1 MCKPPKPPQNKG
13 QLFRNLMSNEIIYT
27 DTKMIIMG
35 TNKVVLTELS
45 PEQLLMTSVSVFV
58 IGGNYIANQFLSRF
72 LTGTAYGMPFLL
84 ISLVLMLV
92 LFGFSY
98 HQIISKDSTIGSV
111 NNTKAFNR
119 FKNFIVLIA
128 CYELV
133 HVTISYIHLFLVKHY
148 LGVIEAKV
156 YASMALIGH
165 FVYFVFWVVAV
176 ILISNVTENDRKF
189 KITISKALKYSLYA
203 VMVSSI
209 IAMECVL
216 FSETL
221 LNIVDFSPLLFQYVL
236 ATLLFAISS
245 VLTYYYLSLGK
256 YLPVIISGV
265 VGLSQ
270 IILLAFFH
278 NSLVVIIQVYVIA
291 MVALLVAQLLYV
303 SHNLIL
309 KKVS

>member
-1 MCKPPKPPQNKG
+1 
-13 QLFRNLMSNEIIYT
+13 
-27 DTKMIIMG
+27 
-35 TNKVVLTELS
+35 
-45 PEQLLMTSVSVFV
+45 
-58 IGGNYIANQFLSRF
+58 
-72 LTGTAYGMPFLL
+72 MPFLL

-98 HQIISKDSTIGSV
+98 HQIISKDSTIGV
-111 NNTKAFNR
+111 NNAIAFNR

-176 ILISNVTENDRKF
+176 ILISNVTDNDRKF
-189 KITISKALKYSLYA
+189 KVTISKALKYSLYA

-209 IAMECVL
+209 IAMVCVS

-221 LNIVDFSPLLFQYVL
+221 LNIVDFLPLLFQYVL

>member
-1 MCKPPKPPQNKG
+1 
-13 QLFRNLMSNEIIYT
+13 
-27 DTKMIIMG
+27 MG

-58 IGGNYIANQFLSRF
+58 IGGNYIANQFLSGF
-72 LTGTAYGMPFLL
+72 LAGTAYGMPFLL

-98 HQIISKDSTIGSV
+98 HQIISKDSTIGV
-111 NNTKAFNR
+111 NNAMAFNR

-128 CYELV
+128 CYELI

-165 FVYFVFWVVAV
+165 FVYFVFWVVSV

-209 IAMECVL
+209 IAMVCVS

-236 ATLLFAISS
+236 GTLLFAISS
-245 VLTYYYLSLGK
+245 VFTYYYLSLGK

>member
-1 MCKPPKPPQNKG
+1 M
-13 QLFRNLMSNEIIYT
+13 R
-27 DTKMIIMG
+27 

-98 HQIISKDSTIGSV
+98 HQIISKDSTIGV
-111 NNTKAFNR
+111 NNAMAFNR

-165 FVYFVFWVVAV
+165 FVYFVFWVVSV

-209 IAMECVL
+209 IAMVCVL

-236 ATLLFAISS
+236 GTLLFAISS

>member
-1 MCKPPKPPQNKG
+1 
-13 QLFRNLMSNEIIYT
+13 
-27 DTKMIIMG
+27 MG

-45 PEQLLMTSVSVFV
+45 LEQLLMTSVSVFV
-58 IGGNYIANQFLSRF
+58 IGGNYIANQFLSKF

-98 HQIISKDSTIGSV
+98 HQIISKDSTIGV
-111 NNTKAFNR
+111 NNAMAFNR

-165 FVYFVFWVVAV
+165 FVYFVFWVVSV

-203 VMVSSI
+203 VMGSSF
-209 IAMECVL
+209 IAMVCIS

-256 YLPVIISGV
+256 YLPLIISGV

-278 NSLVVIIQVYVIA
+278 NNLVVIIQVYVIA